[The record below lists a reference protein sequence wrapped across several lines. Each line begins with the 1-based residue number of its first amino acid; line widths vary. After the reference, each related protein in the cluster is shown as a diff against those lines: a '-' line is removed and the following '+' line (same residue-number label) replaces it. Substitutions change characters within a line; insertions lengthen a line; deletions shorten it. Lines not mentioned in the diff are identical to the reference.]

1 MAGSHK
7 SLTMLTAGGRIT
19 CRQCQA
25 MSKRTRLQCM
35 APAVKGKNVCRTHG
49 GLSTGPKTT
58 EGRQRC
64 AEARTIDGRQTR
76 AKRAQN
82 AAAAAKLNYLRDLG
96 NLLGMFTGK
105 TGWPGRKPN
114 AYRAP
119 ANPDPLELVR
129 LIEGLDSSTR
139 GTEPT
144 CQMSIPAH
152 TPKIAG
158 SAPAAG
164 LGR

>member
-1 MAGSHK
+1 MVRGSRK

-25 MSKRTRLQCM
+25 MSKRTRYQCM

-49 GLSTGPKTT
+49 GLSTGPRTL

-96 NLLGMFTGK
+96 NLLGMFSGK

-114 AYRAP
+114 AYRP
-119 ANPDPLELVR
+119 PVHPDPLELVR
-129 LIEGLDSSTR
+129 LIEALD
-139 GTEPT
+139 TERKP
-144 CQMSIPAH
+144 
-152 TPKIAG
+152 PK
-158 SAPAAG
+158 P
-164 LGR
+164 

>member
-1 MAGSHK
+1 MVQRSHK

-25 MSKRTRLQCM
+25 MNKRTRLQCR
-35 APAVKGKNVCRTHG
+35 APAISGKNVCRTHG
-49 GLSTGPKTT
+49 GLSTGPRTL

-64 AEARTIDGRQTR
+64 AEAKTVHGKDTR

-82 AAAAAKLNYLRDLG
+82 AVASAKLNYLRDLG

-114 AYRAP
+114 AYRPP

-129 LIEGLDSSTR
+129 LIEALDTAMKT
-139 GTEPT
+139 TEP
-144 CQMSIPAH
+144 
-152 TPKIAG
+152 
-158 SAPAAG
+158 
-164 LGR
+164 

>member
-1 MAGSHK
+1 MVQESRK
-7 SLTMLTAGGRIT
+7 SLTMLTAGGRIA

-25 MSKRTRLQCM
+25 MSKRTRLQCR
-35 APAVKGKNVCRTHG
+35 APAISGKNVCRTHG
-49 GLSTGPKTT
+49 GLSTGPRTP

-64 AEARTIDGRQTR
+64 AEAKTIHGKSTR

-105 TGWPGRKPN
+105 TGWPGRKPTVYN
-114 AYRAP
+114 PP

-129 LIEGLDSSTR
+129 LIEALD
-139 GTEPT
+139 TE
-144 CQMSIPAH
+144 
-152 TPKIAG
+152 K
-158 SAPAAG
+158 
-164 LGR
+164 